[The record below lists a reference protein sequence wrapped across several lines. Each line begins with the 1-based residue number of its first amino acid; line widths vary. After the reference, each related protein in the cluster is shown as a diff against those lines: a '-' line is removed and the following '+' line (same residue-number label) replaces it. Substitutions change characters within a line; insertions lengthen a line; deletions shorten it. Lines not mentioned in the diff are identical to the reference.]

1 MSKNLPP
8 EILAPAGSM
17 ESLTA
22 AVRSG
27 ADAVYIGAKHFSARA
42 CAQNFDRQE
51 LETAVSYCHAR
62 GVRVYLALNTLL
74 TDNEIKDALQTVKE
88 ACSLPVD
95 AVIVQDMGLAAFI
108 RSACP
113 SLRLHA
119 STQMSIHT
127 PGGAKELYRQ
137 GFSRVV
143 LARELTKEEIA
154 EIAKSCP
161 IELEVFVHGALCMSV
176 SGQCYFSSLLGGRSG
191 NRGQCAQPC
200 RLPFSVQ
207 GGTGHDLSLKD
218 LSLLHHL
225 GELRDVGVMS
235 FKIEGRM
242 KRPEYVAASVA
253 AAKKAV
259 SLGFLP
265 YEDAKLLEQVFS
277 RSGFTDGYYEE
288 SLGRDMFG
296 IRTKED
302 VNGAQPA
309 LLSQIRAQYKDE
321 KQRIPVSFTL
331 QIKKGLP
338 ASLTA
343 CDLQSHEACSQGE
356 IPQDAVHTPLDA
368 AKCIAQL
375 EKTGGTPFF
384 CRDVRC
390 DIDGNLSLPL
400 SQINGMRRE
409 VLKKLE
415 QARAQKMPLQ
425 FEDITPV
432 LAEHRRG
439 ETELKVRARFA
450 DTFIPDCYR
459 QCDLIYVPL
468 DTPED
473 ELSRLVEEGFPVAV
487 EIPRG
492 MFGREKQII
501 SQLKRAKICG
511 VTHALAQNIGAIP
524 PAKELGLTVH
534 GGFGL
539 NIMNSLSAEQM
550 RLWGLDDVETSFELT
565 AKKTAALTGEIP
577 RGFLAYGRLPLML
590 TRNCPVK
597 NGKADCSSCKRSGYL
612 TDRKRKKFPL
622 RCDRNCTEVLNCV
635 PLCVFDKTADFSN
648 ADFCVLRFSVENLV
662 EKEEIFRLFQK
673 KKCITEPFT
682 RGLYYRGVL

>member
-17 ESLTA
+17 ESLVA

-27 ADAVYIGAKHFSARA
+27 ADAVYIGAKQYSARA

-62 GVRVYLALNTLL
+62 GVKVYLALNTLL
-74 TDNEIKDALQTVKE
+74 TDDEIKGAVQTVKE

-95 AVIVQDMGLAAFI
+95 AVIVQDMGLASFI
-108 RSACP
+108 RDACP
-113 SLRLHA
+113 GLRLHA

-127 PGGAKELYRQ
+127 PQGAKELYRQ

-143 LARELTKEEIA
+143 LARELAKEEIT

-176 SGQCYFSSLLGGRSG
+176 SGQCYFSALLGGRSG

-225 GELRDVGVMS
+225 GELRDVGVVS

-277 RSGFTDGYYEE
+277 RSGFTDGYYEKH
-288 SLGRDMFG
+288 LGRDMFG

-309 LLSQIRAQYKDE
+309 LLSQIRSQYKDE
-321 KQRIPVSFTL
+321 KQRIPVSFSL
-331 QIKKGLP
+331 HVKRGRP

-343 CDLQSHEACSQGE
+343 CDLQSHEARSQGE
-356 IPQDAVHTPLDA
+356 FPQDAVHAPLDA
-368 AKCIAQL
+368 AKCIVQL

-390 DIDGNLSLPL
+390 DIDENLSLPL
-400 SQINGMRRE
+400 SQINGLRRE
-409 VLKKLE
+409 VLQKLE
-415 QARAQKMPLQ
+415 QRRAQRAPLR
-425 FEDITPV
+425 FKEIEPV
-432 LAEHRRG
+432 LPKHRAAQR
-439 ETELKVRARFA
+439 ELKVRARFA
-450 DTFIPDCYR
+450 DTIIPDCYR
-459 QCDLIYVPL
+459 QCELIYVPL
-468 DTPED
+468 DTPQD

-501 SQLKRAKICG
+501 SLLKRARVCG

-565 AKKTAALTGEIP
+565 AKKTDALTGEIP

-597 NGKADCSSCKRSGYL
+597 NGKADCSSCKHSRYL
-612 TDRKRKKFPL
+612 IDRKREKLPL
-622 RCDRNCTEVLNCV
+622 QCDCNCTEVLNCV
-635 PLCVFDKTADFSN
+635 PLCVFDKITDFSH
-648 ADFCVLRFSVENLV
+648 ADFCVLRFSVENRV
-662 EKEEIFRLFQK
+662 EKEEIFRLFQE

>member
-1 MSKNLPP
+1 MNKSLNP

-22 AVRSG
+22 AGRCG
-27 ADAVYIGAKHFSARA
+27 ADAVYIGAKRYSARA
-42 CAQNFDRQE
+42 SAQNFDKQE
-51 LETAVSYCHAR
+51 LEKAVYYCHAR
-62 GVRVYLALNTLL
+62 GVKVYLALNTLL
-74 TDNEIKDALQTVKE
+74 TDDEMDDAAETVKE

-95 AVIVQDMGLAAFI
+95 AVIVQDIGLASFI

-113 SLRLHA
+113 SLRLHG

-127 PGGAKELYRQ
+127 PQGAKELYRQ

-143 LARELTKEEIA
+143 LARELSKEEIA
-154 EIAKSCP
+154 EIAESCP

-225 GELRDVGVMS
+225 GGLRGLGVHS

-265 YEDAKLLEQVFS
+265 YEDSKLLEQVFS
-277 RSGFTDGYYEE
+277 RSGFTDGYYGEQ
-288 SLGRDMFG
+288 LGRKMFG
-296 IRTKED
+296 TRTKED
-302 VNGAQPA
+302 VAGAQPA

-321 KQRIPVSFTL
+321 KQRIPVSFAL
-331 QIKKGLP
+331 QIKEGRP
-338 ASLTA
+338 ARLTA
-343 CDLQSHEACSQGE
+343 RDLESHEACAEGAL
-356 IPQDAVHTPLDA
+356 PQAALNAPLDA
-368 AKCIAQL
+368 SKCVVQL
-375 EKTGGTPFF
+375 EKTGGTPFV

-390 DIDGNLSLPL
+390 DIDEGLSLPL

-409 VLKKLE
+409 ALKKLE
-415 QARAQKMPLQ
+415 QSRALRSALH
-425 FEDITPV
+425 FEDTKAAVP
-432 LAEHRRG
+432 EHRTGQRG
-439 ETELKVRARFA
+439 LAVRARFA
-450 DTFIPDCYR
+450 DSDIPACFKR
-459 QCDLIYVPL
+459 CELVYVPL
-468 DTPED
+468 YTAADR
-473 ELSRLVEEGFPVAV
+473 LSSLLEEGFPLAV

-492 MFGREKQII
+492 MFGREQQII
-501 SQLKRAKICG
+501 SHLKAAKERG

-524 PAKELGLTVH
+524 LAKELGFAVH

-550 RLWGLDDVETSFELT
+550 RLCGLSDVETSFELT
-565 AKKTAALTGEIP
+565 EKKTNALAGEIP

-597 NGKADCSSCKRSGYL
+597 NGKADCSSCKHSQHL
-612 TDRKRKKFPL
+612 TDRKREKFPMQ
-622 RCDRNCTEVLNCV
+622 CDYNCTEVLNCV
-635 PLCVFDKTADFSN
+635 PLCVFDKITGFSR
-648 ADFCVLRFSVENLV
+648 ADFCVLRFSVENRV
-662 EKEEIFRLFQK
+662 EKEEIFRKFEE
-673 KKCITEPFT
+673 KKCVTEPFT